1 MKAILSVIVR
11 KGYTITGPETDW
23 VLYHKEPR
31 ILYHSRKGLTPDRS
45 KATRFK
51 TLNYAVKAARKRYT
65 PRLAYENAPEG
76 TYLSRDL
83 QSWTVT
89 TTEDAVLRPEE
100 SVP

>member
-11 KGYTITGPETDW
+11 EGYTVTHHPDET
-23 VLYHKEPR
+23 R

-51 TLNYAVKAARKRYT
+51 TLNYAVKAARKKYT
-65 PRLAYENAPEG
+65 PRLAPLHSFDTY
-76 TYLSRDL
+76 YLSRDL

-89 TTEDAVLRPEE
+89 TTEETL
-100 SVP
+100 S

>member
-1 MKAILSVIVR
+1 MKAIISVVVR
-11 KGYTITGPETDW
+11 EGYTITGPETDW

-51 TLNYAVKAARKRYT
+51 TLNYAVKAARKKYT
-65 PRLAYENAPEG
+65 PRLGRA
-76 TYLSRDL
+76 LK
-83 QSWTVT
+83 SWTAT

-100 SVP
+100 TTK

>member
-11 KGYTITGPETDW
+11 EGYTVTHHPDETS
-23 VLYHKEPR
+23 
-31 ILYHSRKGLTPDRS
+31 ILYHSRKGLTPDKS

-51 TLNYAVKAARKRYT
+51 TLNYAAQAARKKYT

-83 QSWTVT
+83 QSWTAT
-89 TTEDAVLRPEE
+89 TIEDAVLRPEE
-100 SVP
+100 SQQ

>member
-31 ILYHSRKGLTPDRS
+31 ILYHSRKGLTPDQS

-51 TLNYAVKAARKRYT
+51 TLNYAVKAARKKYT
-65 PRLAYENAPEG
+65 PRLAPLHSFDTY
-76 TYLSRDL
+76 YLSRDL
-83 QSWTVT
+83 QSWTVQT
-89 TTEDAVLRPEE
+89 VEE
-100 SVP
+100 TLP